1 MKNFDEQAK
10 RKVDYNNSSG
20 REKEIEKNLWEGINN
35 DKNIREEVTL
45 GAKEMFRSRYGYN
58 AADAGKKA
66 LIDKVWNDARK
77 RMPASGVFQ
86 ADNKP
91 KEPLVY
97 DAKTGEYKPRSELIA
112 EAQKEANSGKWSIQ
126 QSNRDTSNDPKVQ
139 SYVVMEQAREYENFR
154 NRGMTDI
161 IFGRPLVNKI
171 ENSFAGTDW
180 NPFDDPKV
188 QPKKTGTFWGDV
200 KEELGAS
207 FANTIVKAGSYVL
220 DKVGRVTTLP
230 ITSSEDP
237 EVFKQKTAQ
246 YDAERNKRYKEISNT
261 DWGQEENQ
269 DTGYWGVTKQ
279 TLRGMG
285 RNLNAMMEDMARKA
299 GNYDLAN
306 FFGENSDAMGVEMRR
321 HNQENADT
329 FGENFLAGGLN
340 LLGTVVY
347 SAAGRPFGVNGALA
361 GATAFGYSQEYGSM
375 KTELIDA

>member
-1 MKNFDEQAK
+1 MKNFDEQAR

-66 LIDKVWNDARK
+66 LIDKVWDDARK

-86 ADNKP
+86 AENKP

-97 DAKTGEYKPRSELIA
+97 DAKTGEYKPRSELI
-112 EAQKEANSGKWSIQ
+112 EQAQKEADSGKWSIQ

-207 FANTIVKAGSYVL
+207 FANTVVKAGGYVL
-220 DKVGRVTTLP
+220 DKVGRVTTIP
-230 ITSSEDP
+230 IASSEDP

-246 YDAERNKRYKEISNT
+246 YDRERNRRYKEIANT

-279 TLRGMG
+279 TFRGMG
-285 RNLNAMMEDMARKA
+285 RNLNAMMEDMARKS
-299 GNYDLAN
+299 GNHVLAN
-306 FFGENSDAMGVEMRR
+306 FFGNNADAMGVEMMR
-321 HNQENADT
+321 NSQENADT

-340 LLGTVVY
+340 LLGAVVY
-347 SAAGRPFGVNGALA
+347 GTAGRSFGVNGAFV

>member
-1 MKNFDEQAK
+1 MKNFDEQAQ

-86 ADNKP
+86 ADDKP

-139 SYVVMEQAREYENFR
+139 SYVAMEQAREYENFR

-207 FANTIVKAGSYVL
+207 FANTVGKAGSYVL
-220 DKVGRVTTLP
+220 DKVGRTITTP
-230 ITSSEDP
+230 ITSDEDP
-237 EVFKQKTAQ
+237 EKFKQRTRQ
-246 YDAERNKRYKEISNT
+246 YDIARTKRHMEIANI
-261 DWGQEENQ
+261 DWGQEANQ
-269 DTGYWGVTKQ
+269 DTGLWGAAKQ
-279 TLRGMG
+279 TFRGAG
-285 RNLNAMMEDMARKA
+285 RNLNAMMEDMARKS
-299 GNYDLAN
+299 GNHALAN
-306 FFGENSDAMGVEMRR
+306 FFGENSDAMGIEMRR
-321 HNQENADT
+321 HSKENPDT
-329 FGENFLAGGLN
+329 LGENLLAGGIN
-340 LLGTVVY
+340 LLGAIVY
-347 SAAGRPFGVNGALA
+347 GTAGSALGGGGALA

>member
-1 MKNFDEQAK
+1 MKNFDEQAQ

-86 ADNKP
+86 ADDKP

-126 QSNRDTSNDPKVQ
+126 QSNRDTSSDPKVQ
-139 SYVVMEQAREYENFR
+139 SYVAMEQAREYGNFKP
-154 NRGMTDI
+154 RGLTDI
-161 IFGRPLVNKI
+161 VFGRPLVNKV

-180 NPFDDPKV
+180 NPFDDSIVK
-188 QPKKTGTFWGDV
+188 PKKTGNFWGDV
-200 KEELGAS
+200 GEELSAS
-207 FANTIVKAGSYVL
+207 FANTVGKAGGYVL
-220 DKVGRVTTLP
+220 DKVGRLTMTP
-230 ITSSEDP
+230 IASSEDP

-246 YDAERNKRYKEISNT
+246 YDAERNKHQKEIMNT
-261 DWGQEENQ
+261 DWGKEENQ
-269 DTGYWGVTKQ
+269 DTGYLGVGKQ
-279 TLRGMG
+279 FARGVG
-285 RNLNAMMEDMARKA
+285 RNLNTMMEDIARKS
-299 GNYDLAN
+299 GNHALAN
-306 FFGENSDAMGVEMRR
+306 FFGNNADAMGVEMMR
-321 HNQENADT
+321 NSQENADT
-329 FGENFLAGGLN
+329 FGEKVFAGGLN
-340 LLGTVVY
+340 LLGAIVY
-347 SAAGRPFGVNGALA
+347 GTAGSALGGGGAFV
-361 GATAFGYSQEYGSM
+361 GATAFGYSQEY
-375 KTELIDA
+375 